1 MKGRLM
7 FEIWKAQNGQFFWT
21 LKGGNGEK
29 LCMSETFI
37 SKQGAQSGIDAVKR
51 VAPTA
56 PTYDRT

>member
-1 MKGRLM
+1 M